1 MDTHT
6 IRLIGGSM
14 YFQLPRSFKY
24 KFDLKPGDRYHLIP
38 NADGTVLKFIRAQ
51 QFDAW
56 PIGEVV
62 KGKGTCKV
70 V

>member
-24 KFDLKPGDRYHLIP
+24 KFDLKPGDRYYLIP
-38 NADGTVLKFIRAQ
+38 NADGTVLKFIKAE
-51 QFDAW
+51 D
-56 PIGEVV
+56 EVAV
-62 KGKGTCKV
+62 HEEATEAAE
-70 V
+70 

>member
-6 IRLIGGSM
+6 IRLIGGSL

-38 NADGTVLKFIRAQ
+38 NQDGTVLQFIKAE
-51 QFDAW
+51 D
-56 PIGEVV
+56 EVV
-62 KGKGTCKV
+62 PQETTEAAE
-70 V
+70 